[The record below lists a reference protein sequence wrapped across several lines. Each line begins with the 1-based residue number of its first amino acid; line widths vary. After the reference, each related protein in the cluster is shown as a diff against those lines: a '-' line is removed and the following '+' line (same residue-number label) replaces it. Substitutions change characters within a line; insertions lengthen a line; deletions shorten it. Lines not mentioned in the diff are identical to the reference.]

1 MKQLFSDIRQQTTQD
16 GDLKENGNKGGETY
30 M

>member
-1 MKQLFSDIRQQTTQD
+1 MKQLFSDIQQQATQD